1 MNGRIESPIISGV
14 VNNGQRQGVPD
25 VQVGYR
31 VLLLDARMKATARP
45 ITGGTFVSATRRG
58 GLMRRDQRG
67 AHRGSATLIA
77 LG

>member
-31 VLLLDARMKATARP
+31 VLLLDARMKAMARP

-58 GLMRRDQRG
+58 GLCDGISEALIEGRRR
-67 AHRGSATLIA
+67 
-77 LG
+77 